1 MLFNSIHAHLSI
13 LPCIPWIVT
22 HHRVSSR
29 HVATGGASSPADW
42 LISRRASHIPP
53 AQLML
58 VVSPAAVGWA
68 CAALLLGYVAW
79 PSEQERCVQYLPTP
93 KYCLPVFRNTLYV
106 LLRQTR
112 RIYDFLLEESQRHGG
127 RPWRLKVLGRPP
139 TVVFA
144 DERAAEDIFKTQF
157 EHFVKGPFTSLALED
172 VLGQGIFAVDGA
184 KWLHQ
189 RKTASHLFSLQM
201 MRGSMEQVVRDHT
214 TLLCERL
221 AQLAKTNEVVNFK
234 RLLDV
239 FTMDIFTK
247 IGFDVDVQGLQSPL
261 EHHAFL
267 DAFERASQLI
277 LFRLQQPMWFWR
289 LKQWLSL
296 GLERQMKKDLQLI
309 NGTIYDII
317 SKSIEAK
324 TQDASRKD
332 LISLFLEKEGVTY
345 ANGERAAPDPHRIRD
360 MTISFIA
367 AGRDT
372 TSAAMS
378 WFLLMMNR
386 HPEALEKIRL
396 EIAEQLP
403 ALAQGQVA
411 VPSMAD
417 VEKLTYLEAA
427 IRENLR
433 LNPVVAI
440 TTRTAAKDT
449 IMYDGTLI
457 KEGTRVVLSAYT
469 MGRLETVWG
478 PDAAQYK
485 PERWIDAE
493 TGRLLHV
500 SPFKFS
506 VFLAGPRMCLGMKFA
521 MMEMKIALAAVLANF
536 DVVTVRDPFA
546 FTYRASV
553 TNSIRGPLEVRI
565 RPT

>member
-1 MLFNSIHAHLSI
+1 
-13 LPCIPWIVT
+13 
-22 HHRVSSR
+22 
-29 HVATGGASSPADW
+29 
-42 LISRRASHIPP
+42 
-53 AQLML
+53 ML
-58 VVSPAAVGWA
+58 VVSPSAVGWA
-68 CAALLLGYVAW
+68 CALVLLGYVAW
-79 PSEQERCVQYLPTP
+79 PSEQERAVQHLPTP

-112 RIYDFLLEESQRHGG
+112 RIYDFLLEESRRHGG

-144 DERAAEDIFKTQF
+144 TEQAAEDILKTHF
-157 EHFVKGPFTSLALED
+157 DHFVKGPYTSLALED

-184 KWLHQ
+184 QWLHQ

-201 MRGSMEQVVRDHT
+201 MRGSMEQVVRSH
-214 TLLCERL
+214 TLLLCDKLTQL
-221 AQLAKTNEVVNFK
+221 AQTDETVNVK

-247 IGFDVDVQGLQSPL
+247 IGFGVDVRGLQSPL

-277 LFRLQQPMWFWR
+277 LFRLQQPMWLWR
-289 LKQWLSL
+289 LKKWLSL

-309 NGTIYDII
+309 NGTVYGII
-317 SKSIEAK
+317 AKSIEAK
-324 TQDASRKD
+324 TQTQQDEDARKD
-332 LISLFLEKEGVTY
+332 LISLFLEKDGATY
-345 ANGERAAPDPHRIRD
+345 ANGERAPPNPQLMRD
-360 MTISFIA
+360 MAISFIA

-372 TSAAMS
+372 TSQGMS

-386 HPEALEKIRL
+386 YPEVLQKIRQ
-396 EIAEQLP
+396 EMADQLP
-403 ALAQGQVA
+403 ALVQGREA

-427 IRENLR
+427 VKESLR
-433 LNPVVAI
+433 LNPVVAV
-440 TTRTAAKDT
+440 TTRTATQDT
-449 IMYDGTLI
+449 LMCDGTLV
-457 KEGTRVVLSAYT
+457 KQGTRVVISAYA

-478 PDAAQYK
+478 PDALQYR
-485 PERWIDAE
+485 PERWIDPE

-500 SPFKFS
+500 SPFKFP
-506 VFLAGPRMCLGMKFA
+506 VFLAGPRMCLGLKFA
-521 MMEMKIALAAVLANF
+521 MMEMKIALAAMLAQF
-536 DVVTVRDPFA
+536 DVLTIKDPFA

-553 TNSIRGPLEVRI
+553 TNSIRGPMEVRI